1 MFISWKEIITAEIS
15 KQLLKSS
22 TKFQKIRILKFFAEN
37 YRDYR
42 LIMKS
47 LEIKDASQRN
57 QMLIE
62 GGTRYIYKKLFKDFE
77 YLEIDQDLQKLFW
90 QYYLSKYKK
99 DHPELVQEIMD
110 SFN

>member
-1 MFISWKEIITAEIS
+1 
-15 KQLLKSS
+15 
-22 TKFQKIRILKFFAEN
+22 
-37 YRDYR
+37 
-42 LIMKS
+42 MKS